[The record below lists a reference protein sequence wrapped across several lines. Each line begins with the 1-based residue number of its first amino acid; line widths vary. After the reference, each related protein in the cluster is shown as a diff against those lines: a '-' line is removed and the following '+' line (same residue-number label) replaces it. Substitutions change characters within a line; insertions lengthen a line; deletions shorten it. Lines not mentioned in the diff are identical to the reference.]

1 MVFGQHMQI
10 IAQGELEKREGKMIS
25 EVTCKV
31 KGTEFQAEHTYLSDD
46 EN

>member
-1 MVFGQHMQI
+1 MVFEQHIQI
-10 IAQGELEKREGKMIS
+10 IAQSELEKREGRMIS
-25 EVTCKV
+25 EVTGKV